1 MENESL
7 KKEQQAL
14 LDKHDFDAKEFKV
27 RIESEVGTIFFGIF
41 EIFWIFFEF
50 FGIFRKTA
58 AKKKRKNSHRFKIS
72 ISYPW

>member
-27 RIESEVGTIFFGIF
+27 RTESEVETN
-41 EIFWIFFEF
+41 F

-58 AKKKRKNSHRFKIS
+58 KKKRKNLHRF
-72 ISYPW
+72 